1 MYYVM
6 IMHVISFYFIGISSL
21 VQIWSRRTFH
31 RTSHQLS
38 DSPCRQALYR
48 TICDVALIFT
58 IFKCILLYVSI
69 LFQYF
74 LISFQVYCEFIAY
87 LLRFYCD
94 ILWLYWYYFDII
106 LWLYFDIF
114 WFYCIFIVLS
124 YYFEKHENILN
135 IFWHDFENILKC
147 SHDVIMILLWCSYVH
162 DMFMIFS
169 GFNLFLLSGCNLGA
183 ARLKSL
189 PRDPGQS
196 KQKGGGKFPPGL
208 FKPTWR
214 SVLEDTARAL
224 QVLKSMIFQPAG
236 YVTSPGLGLAW
247 DCLVVCMFLH
257 FMIFWFEIHIQI
269 IFKLYSIHIQ
279 YISVPP
285 HTTST

>member
-1 MYYVM
+1 M
-6 IMHVISFYFIGISSL
+6 YFIVCFNI
-21 VQIWSRRTFH
+21 
-31 RTSHQLS
+31 
-38 DSPCRQALYR
+38 
-48 TICDVALIFT
+48 
-58 IFKCILLYVSI
+58 VSI
-69 LFQYF
+69 LFNIF

-269 IFKLYSIHIQ
+269 IQIIFNSYSVHF
-279 YISVPP
+279 S
-285 HTTST
+285 TTSYHLYLKSS